1 MLQRIQTVYLF
12 LALIV
17 TVVCLCLPV
26 GAFTPTGMGS
36 DTVMYN
42 LWKLLPEGGHDFS
55 VWPLFVIL
63 LLTCPLNLFAI
74 FAYNNRKLQSRLC
87 VYNVLLNLIWIAVYA
102 VFGYVLPEDDM
113 TFNPLLAACLPGVA
127 IILYIMARRG
137 IQPAEQ
143 LIRSMDRIR

>member
-36 DTVMYN
+36 DTVMFN
-42 LWKLLPEGGHDFS
+42 LWKLLPEGGRDFS
-55 VWPLFVIL
+55 VWPLFVVL
-63 LLTCPLNLFAI
+63 LITCPLNLWAI
-74 FAYNNRKLQSRLC
+74 FAFKNRKLQSKL
-87 VYNVLLNLIWIAVYA
+87 VVINLLFNLVWITLFVL
-102 VFGYVLPEDDM
+102 FGYVLVEGDFS
-113 TFNPLLAACLPGVA
+113 FNPLMAACLPGVA
-127 IILYIMARRG
+127 IVLYYLAHRG
-137 IQPAEQ
+137 IQHDEQ